1 MDSCINAKKANETE
15 NSNFSSPLDAF
26 QEPHRSLLKGLVPAE
41 KDLLTAARTK
51 IDNKTK
57 PVGSLGRMEALAVQ
71 LCLIQKDLNPV
82 IRRKSMFV
90 FAGDHGVVEEG
101 VSAYPSEVTGQMVNN
116 FLEGGAAINVLCRHG
131 GIDLRIVDMGVAAK
145 IKSHP
150 LLVEKKIRKG
160 TRNFARTPAMTT
172 REALQ
177 ALEGGMEAFLTEY
190 QTNPIDIV
198 GLGDMG
204 IGNTTAATA
213 VISAACGVDPLD
225 ITGRGTGIDD
235 AALTHKAEVIQKA
248 LRLHAP
254 DSKNGFDILQKV
266 GGFEIAGIAGAALA
280 AAAKKTVVVL
290 DGVISTAG
298 GLVASLIHPH
308 VRDYFI
314 SGHRSVEPAQQA
326 ALSFMKLSPLVDL
339 DMRLGEGTGAALAIH
354 LAEAAAKIMQEMASF
369 EDAGVSREMA
379 S

>member
-1 MDSCINAKKANETE
+1 MDPCINATKTNETE

-26 QEPHRSLLKGLVPAE
+26 QEPHRPLLKGLGPAK

-71 LCLIQKDLNPV
+71 LCLIQENLNPV

-101 VSAYPSEVTGQMVNN
+101 VSAYPSEVTGQMVKN

-131 GIDLRIVDMGVAAK
+131 GIDLRIVDMGVAAEME
-145 IKSHP
+145 SHP
-150 LLVEKKIRKG
+150 LLMEKKIRKG

-172 REALQ
+172 QEALQ

-204 IGNTTAATA
+204 IGNTTSATA
-213 VISAACGVDPLD
+213 VICAACGVDPLD

-248 LRLHAP
+248 LRLHDP
-254 DSKNGFDILQKV
+254 DPKNGFDILQKV

-339 DMRLGEGTGAALAIH
+339 NMRLGEGTGAALAIH

-369 EDAGVSREMA
+369 EDAGVSRETA
-379 S
+379 

>member
-1 MDSCINAKKANETE
+1 MNPIKNAPNTTEAE
-15 NSNFSSPLDAF
+15 NSNRSHDFNDF
-26 QEPHRSLLKGLVPAE
+26 QQPHRSLLQQLRPAK
-41 KDLLTAARTK
+41 KDLLTAAQTK

-57 PVGSLGRMEALAVQ
+57 PVGSLGRMETLAVQ
-71 LCLIQKDLNPV
+71 LCLIQEDLNPV

-101 VSAYPSEVTGQMVNN
+101 VSAYPSEVTGQMVKN

-131 GIDLRIVDMGVAAK
+131 GIDLRVVDMGVATE

-150 LLVEKKIRKG
+150 LLMEKKIRKG

-172 REALQ
+172 QEALR
-177 ALEGGMEAFLTEY
+177 ALEAGMEAFLAEY
-190 QTNPIDIV
+190 QRNPIDIV

-204 IGNTTAATA
+204 IGNTTTATA
-213 VISAACGVDPLD
+213 VICAACGVDPLD
-225 ITGRGTGIDD
+225 VTGRGTGIDD
-235 AALTHKAEVIQKA
+235 AALTHKAEVIQRA
-248 LRLHAP
+248 LRLHDP
-254 DSKNGFDILQKV
+254 DPKNGFDILQKV
-266 GGFEIAGIAGAALA
+266 GGLEIAGIAGAALA

-298 GLVASLIHPH
+298 GLIAYLLHPH
-308 VRDYFI
+308 VRDYVI

-339 DMRLGEGTGAALAIH
+339 NMRLGEGTGAALAIH
-354 LAEAAAKIMQEMASF
+354 LADAAAKIMQEMASF

-379 S
+379 